1 MQANRGVSPLP
12 LLLTEDVLS
21 HFLMRLSL
29 LAKVLNTCGGFVV
42 IKPEL
47 GSVLANDAIKTTV
60 YLG

>member
-1 MQANRGVSPLP
+1 MKPRCLP
-12 LLLTEDVLS
+12 SAIVVDS
-21 HFLMRLSL
+21 RCFKSFLMRLSL

>member
-1 MQANRGVSPLP
+1 
-12 LLLTEDVLS
+12 
-21 HFLMRLSL
+21 MRLSL

-47 GSVLANDAIKTTV
+47 GLALASDAIKTTV